1 MAKGNDHDKIYVYMY
16 FKFLNS
22 VGEVV
27 VHMVSL
33 SKALHHLL
41 MQNVS
46 L

>member
-1 MAKGNDHDKIYVYMY
+1 MGKGNDHDKIYVYMY

-27 VHMVSL
+27 VHVVSL

-41 MQNVS
+41 MQNVP